1 MVPVARLDGLARG
14 MHNEDKWSMQH
25 WTAAKARLVEWAG
38 AKGVGPRPF
47 QILISFSFI
56 IFQMGLCTMKKF
68 KFRMILF
75 TKKTNGTTSIQKKLC
90 NDMNATNMNFYI
102 RKFLFL

>member
-14 MHNEDKWSMQH
+14 MHNEDKWSMQR

-75 TKKTNGTTSIQKKLC
+75 TKKNKWHNINTKEIMQRHEC
-90 NDMNATNMNFYI
+90 N
-102 RKFLFL
+102 KHEFLYS